1 MVRVQPE
8 RFVQQLPRPT
18 FLTEGLPGARGIEPC
33 LGVGRME
40 AEGCVEGRDG
50 LLRPTEVQEET
61 SLVAV
66 GEGPALRRRPGRPG
80 LRRPR
85 LVPPNQPSVG
95 CRAEEAPP

>member
-33 LGVGRME
+33 LGVRRME

-66 GEGPALRRRPGRPG
+66 GEVSALPRGADRGVIVRESLIRPTQRS
-80 LRRPR
+80 LD
-85 LVPPNQPSVG
+85 V
-95 CRAEEAPP
+95 RAEE